1 MKNKR
6 VIINCLVLLLV
17 FLAGCT
23 QNKSTIKLTGIE
35 VQKSDSSSGYFKPY
49 KTISSKEDIKIIKK
63 ITEKLDKQDINDIAL
78 VAPIE
83 YQFNFTLDTKNADNK
98 PVVYQLQR
106 VTGDEVFRMNNLDLS
121 LEDSRT
127 LQKIL
132 IAK

>member
-6 VIINCLVLLLV
+6 VIISCLVLLLV
-17 FLAGCT
+17 FLAGCAH
-23 QNKSTIKLTGIE
+23 NKSTIKLTGIE
-35 VQKSDSSSGYFKPY
+35 VQKLDSGLEDFKPY
-49 KTISSKEDIKIIKK
+49 KTISSKEDIKTIKK
-63 ITEKLDKQDINDIAL
+63 ITEKLDNQDINDIAL

-83 YQFNFTLDTKNADNK
+83 YQFNFTFDTKNADNK

-106 VTGDEVFRMNNLDLS
+106 LTGDEVFRMNNLDLS